1 MRGLLKRSGKRT
13 VCGMVSSR
21 NQKPPSWEKARVAT
35 ALYHAEAF
43 VCLLKS
49 APSRIMRAR
58 ALRLERLGWICAP
71 TGMPWCTS
79 SGESRHERQYRD
91 EDAPRPA
98 HAHGRLFGCTHTM
111 PGFLALMAGT
121 RPTRSA

>member
-43 VCLLKS
+43 VCLPKS
-49 APSRIMRAR
+49 VPSRSIRAR
-58 ALRLERLGWICAP
+58 VIGEELHCVVKCVDDFQNGPGLSPSRYSRVFSKSPLAAWREDEVAHDADRIFCLSSSKNALPSL
-71 TGMPWCTS
+71 T
-79 SGESRHERQYRD
+79 
-91 EDAPRPA
+91 
-98 HAHGRLFGCTHTM
+98 
-111 PGFLALMAGT
+111 
-121 RPTRSA
+121 

>member
-49 APSRIMRAR
+49 APSRIMRVSAADYGSTKKQVNRQRATMTWQR
-58 ALRLERLGWICAP
+58 ALSLDEFLNNTPHAR
-71 TGMPWCTS
+71 S
-79 SGESRHERQYRD
+79 DRHADPVR
-91 EDAPRPA
+91 
-98 HAHGRLFGCTHTM
+98 T
-111 PGFLALMAGT
+111 FL
-121 RPTRSA
+121 

>member
-49 APSRIMRAR
+49 APSRIMRVNIQS
-58 ALRLERLGWICAP
+58 LP
-71 TGMPWCTS
+71 
-79 SGESRHERQYRD
+79 SGESMQKCHIAASGTTPPTDVDLQVSVTD
-91 EDAPRPA
+91 D
-98 HAHGRLFGCTHTM
+98 
-111 PGFLALMAGT
+111 PGFEGKPPLIRRYGCVN
-121 RPTRSA
+121 